1 MEIGLVKIFL
11 SLTHQHSHSRAGIVK
26 FVSEYI
32 FHFKKKTKTV
42 GNLTWYYDIICEF
55 ALCTFNLLDQ
65 VAV

>member
-32 FHFKKKTKTV
+32 FHFKKKKKNCGKSNV
-42 GNLTWYYDIICEF
+42 IL
-55 ALCTFNLLDQ
+55 
-65 VAV
+65 